1 MEEHIVYYLNLIS
14 KLSDILNYIES
25 NFKEDD
31 ITSYIKEC
39 KSVCIDKV
47 KSEPLITA
55 FLKEIHE
62 EIHEELPK
70 SDNLETT
77 NIQNNKNTV
86 DLEMQETVNTLSNL
100 IKSDTDTDNINPDML
115 DSFGNGLVRLLR
127 DTPQTSPDIKAPQTS
142 PTIKIPQIKNE
153 LKFINTNINCQIKKK
168 NEY

>member
-39 KSVCIDKV
+39 KSVCINKV
-47 KSEPLITA
+47 KSEPLITT
-55 FLKEIHE
+55 FLKEMQE
-62 EIHEELPK
+62 EAPH
-70 SDNLETT
+70 SSHLETA
-77 NIQNNKNTV
+77 NIQNNKDNV

-115 DSFGNGLVRLLR
+115 DSFGDGLARLFRQPEIPLTVP
-127 DTPQTSPDIKAPQTS
+127 DTLTNKQS
-142 PTIKIPQIKNE
+142 QIKNE

-168 NEY
+168 NEH

>member
-55 FLKEIHE
+55 FLKEMQ
-62 EIHEELPK
+62 EELPN
-70 SDNLETT
+70 SSNLETT
-77 NIQNNKNTV
+77 DTV